1 MSLPN
6 SHNLEHFPPVLS
18 LIQHAKVRA
27 LSSVNQQLVELYW
40 QIGNYLSLK
49 VSEQGWGKST
59 IKELALWL
67 AEHEPNL
74 RGFSA
79 QNLWRMRQFYEIY
92 ANQPKLSTLLREL
105 PWSSHLHLISKCQT
119 AQEREFYLQ
128 IAIRE
133 RWTVRD
139 LEQQINNALF
149 ERSMASPLKL
159 SPILKELQPAANQI
173 FKDSYLFDF
182 LHLPEPHHE
191 RDLQQGLVRHL
202 KQFLLELGRDF
213 CFIGQEFNIQVGQ
226 KDFAID
232 LLFYHREL
240 QALIAFELKID
251 DFKPAYLGQLEFYLE
266 ALDRDHRKSHEA
278 PSIGVLLC
286 KNRDHDVVEYALSR
300 SLSPTVVAQYHT
312 RLPDKALL
320 QAKLDEF
327 YELAKIERAQ

>member
-1 MSLPN
+1 MSLRNNP
-6 SHNLEHFPPVLS
+6 NLEHFPPVLS
-18 LIQHAKVRA
+18 LIQHAKIRA

-59 IKELALWL
+59 VKELALWL

-133 RWTVRD
+133 RWTVRE

-159 SPILKELQPAANQI
+159 SAILKELQPAANQI

-213 CFIGQEFNIQVGQ
+213 CFIGQEFTIQVGQ

>member
-1 MSLPN
+1 MSLRNNP
-6 SHNLEHFPPVLS
+6 NLEHFPPVLS
-18 LIQHAKVRA
+18 LIQHAKIRA

-59 IKELALWL
+59 VKELALWL

-133 RWTVRD
+133 RWTVRE

-159 SPILKELQPAANQI
+159 SAILKELQPAANQI

-213 CFIGQEFNIQVGQ
+213 CFIGQEFTIQVGQ

-300 SLSPTVVAQYHT
+300 SLSPTLVAQYHT